1 MDIVTLGAAI
11 KYVQSYTG
19 DNFVSLDSDGLI
31 PVGLIPPV
39 VIQRMYTAEN
49 DTARFNLTIEDVQNG
64 DTVYVADTQTM
75 YMVIDD
81 FKLDTEAGYKPYS
94 AGVAVRAIGDE
105 NGNKIDETYQ
115 KIADT
120 PVLTQAEY
128 DTLTDKTAR
137 FYAII
142 ED

>member
-94 AGVAVRAIGDE
+94 AGISVRAIGDE

-115 KIADT
+115 KIEDT
-120 PVLTQAEY
+120 VVLTQAEY
-128 DTLTDKTAR
+128 DTLTNKTAR

>member
-1 MDIVTLGAAI
+1 MAFDVIS
-11 KYVQSYTG
+11 YVLAKGYSSK
-19 DNFVSLDSDGLI
+19 NSVSLDSDGLI

-94 AGVAVRAIGDE
+94 AGIAVRAIGDE
-105 NGNKIDETYQ
+105 SGNKIDETYQ
-115 KIADT
+115 KTSDT
-120 PVLTQAEY
+120 VILTQAEY
-128 DTLTDKTAR
+128 DALTTKTAK
-137 FYAII
+137 FYGII
-142 ED
+142 EN